1 MKILNKKGTQDSS
14 ASSEFTPEEMIAFLS
29 AVGFAILFVLFLS
42 TVGHWLYEDY
52 LSNQVEFFV
61 PTN

>member
-1 MKILNKKGTQDSS
+1 MKILNKKRTQDLS

-29 AVGFAILFVLFLS
+29 AVGFAIIFVLFLG

-52 LSNQVEFFV
+52 LSNQVGFFV

>member
-1 MKILNKKGTQDSS
+1 MKILNKKRTQDLS
-14 ASSEFTPEEMIAFLS
+14 ASSEFTPEEMIAFLA
-29 AVGFAILFVLFLS
+29 AVVFAIIFVLFLG

-52 LSNQVEFFV
+52 LSNQVGFFV

>member
-1 MKILNKKGTQDSS
+1 MKILNKKGTSNSS
-14 ASSEFTPEEMIAFLS
+14 ASSEFTPEEMIAFLA
-29 AVGFAILFVLFLS
+29 AVGFAILFVLFLG

-52 LSNQVEFFV
+52 LSNQIEFFV

>member
-1 MKILNKKGTQDSS
+1 MKILNKKRTQDLS
-14 ASSEFTPEEMIAFLS
+14 ASSEFTPEEMIAFLA
-29 AVGFAILFVLFLS
+29 AVVFAIIFVLFLG

>member
-1 MKILNKKGTQDSS
+1 MKILNKKRTQDLS

-29 AVGFAILFVLFLS
+29 AVGFAIIFVLFLS

>member
-1 MKILNKKGTQDSS
+1 MKILNKKRTQDSS
-14 ASSEFTPEEMIAFLS
+14 ANSEFTPKEMIAFLL
-29 AVGFAILFVLFLS
+29 AVGFAIIFVLLLA

>member
-1 MKILNKKGTQDSS
+1 MKILNKKITQDSS
-14 ASSEFTPEEMIAFLS
+14 ASSEFTHEEMIVFLA
-29 AVGFAILFVLFLS
+29 AVGFAIVFVLFVG
-42 TVGHWLYEDY
+42 TVGHWFYEDY

>member
-1 MKILNKKGTQDSS
+1 MKILNKKRTQNLS
-14 ASSEFTPEEMIAFLS
+14 ASSAFTPEEMIAFLA
-29 AVGFAILFVLFLS
+29 AVVFAIVFVLFLC

>member
-1 MKILNKKGTQDSS
+1 MKILKKNGTSDSS
-14 ASSEFTPEEMIAFLS
+14 ASSEFTPEEMIAFLA
-29 AVGFAILFVLFLS
+29 AVVFAIIFVLFLG

>member
-1 MKILNKKGTQDSS
+1 MKILNKKVTSDSS
-14 ASSEFTPEEMIAFLS
+14 ASSEFTPEEMIAFLT
-29 AVGFAILFVLFLS
+29 AVGFAIIFVLFLG

>member
-1 MKILNKKGTQDSS
+1 MKILNKKRTQDLS
-14 ASSEFTPEEMIAFLS
+14 ASSVFTPEEMIAFLA
-29 AVGFAILFVLFLS
+29 AVVFAIVFVLFLC

>member
-1 MKILNKKGTQDSS
+1 MKILNKKGMQDLST
-14 ASSEFTPEEMIAFLS
+14 SSEFTPEELITFLS

>member
-1 MKILNKKGTQDSS
+1 MKILNKKRTQDLS
-14 ASSEFTPEEMIAFLS
+14 ASSEFTPEEMIAFLA
-29 AVGFAILFVLFLS
+29 AVVFAIIFVLFLG

-52 LSNQVEFFV
+52 LLNQVGFFV

>member
-1 MKILNKKGTQDSS
+1 MKILNKKITQDSS
-14 ASSEFTPEEMIAFLS
+14 ASSGFTPEEMIAFLAS
-29 AVGFAILFVLFLS
+29 VGFAILFVLFVG

>member
-14 ASSEFTPEEMIAFLS
+14 ASSKFTPEEMIAFL
-29 AVGFAILFVLFLS
+29 AAIVFTIVFVLFVG

-52 LSNQVEFFV
+52 VSNQVEFFV

>member
-1 MKILNKKGTQDSS
+1 MKILNKNGTSD
-14 ASSEFTPEEMIAFLS
+14 APVNPWLTFEEMIAFLA
-29 AVGFAILFVLFLS
+29 AVGFAILFVLFLG

-52 LSNQVEFFV
+52 LSNQIEFFV

>member
-1 MKILNKKGTQDSS
+1 MKILNKKRTQDSS
-14 ASSEFTPEEMIAFLS
+14 ANSAFTPEEMIAFLA
-29 AVGFAILFVLFLS
+29 AVVFAIVFVLFLC

>member
-1 MKILNKKGTQDSS
+1 MKILNKKRTQDLS
-14 ASSEFTPEEMIAFLS
+14 ASSEFTPEEMIAFLA
-29 AVGFAILFVLFLS
+29 AVVFAIIFLG

-52 LSNQVEFFV
+52 LSNQVGFFV

>member
-1 MKILNKKGTQDSS
+1 MKILNKNGTQNSS
-14 ASSEFTPEEMIAFLS
+14 TSSEFTSEEMITFLA
-29 AVGFAILFVLFLS
+29 AVGFAIIFVLFLG